1 MDFGDI
7 LSQWE
12 MSQRKDSGG
21 RVEKRSGA
29 SSGSKKKPNADFI
42 EQGFSCKKDA
52 DKERSRRNEIRRK
65 EAESNSSAKT
75 NPMEQWLSRYGVFD
89 KDKSLEHSERQKR
102 MQSRE
107 YVKSLPVDAAVD
119 LHGMSRNEAWSRLDN
134 FVRECVRRKFRKI
147 MIIHGKGN
155 HSASNDPVLGELVR
169 LFVEKNPSLGASGH
183 PGREQGGTCATWVLI
198 KDDLP

>member
-1 MDFGDI
+1 
-7 LSQWE
+7 
-12 MSQRKDSGG
+12 
-21 RVEKRSGA
+21 
-29 SSGSKKKPNADFI
+29 
-42 EQGFSCKKDA
+42 
-52 DKERSRRNEIRRK
+52 
-65 EAESNSSAKT
+65 
-75 NPMEQWLSRYGVFD
+75 MEQWLSRYGVFD

-183 PGREQGGTCATWVLI
+183 PGREQGGTGATWVLI